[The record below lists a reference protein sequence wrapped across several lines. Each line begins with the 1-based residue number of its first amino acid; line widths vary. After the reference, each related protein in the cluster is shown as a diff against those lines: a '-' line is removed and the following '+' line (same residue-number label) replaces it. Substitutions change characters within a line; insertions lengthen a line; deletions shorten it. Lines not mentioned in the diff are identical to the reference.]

1 MAKKLEL
8 VEAIA
13 LLLAYVAYADQVVDR
28 AERDAIAD
36 AVAALVETQPPG
48 PLARKVEGVLSDGKH
63 PLKVARACLVLAA
76 QPQELRC
83 ATLRAAW
90 LVARAHDKASELE
103 RGRIAQLARD
113 LGIDDAELARL
124 TAP

>member
-1 MAKKLEL
+1 MPRPLET

-13 LLLAYVAYADQVVDR
+13 LLLAYVAYADNKLDR

-48 PLARKVEGVLSDGKH
+48 PLGRKVEGVLSDGKH
-63 PLKVARACLVLAA
+63 PLKVARACLALAGESM
-76 QPQELRC
+76 ELRC

-90 LVARAHDKASELE
+90 LVARSHDKATEPE
-103 RGRIAQLARD
+103 RARIAQLARD
-113 LGIDDAELARL
+113 LGVDDAELARL
-124 TAP
+124 TD